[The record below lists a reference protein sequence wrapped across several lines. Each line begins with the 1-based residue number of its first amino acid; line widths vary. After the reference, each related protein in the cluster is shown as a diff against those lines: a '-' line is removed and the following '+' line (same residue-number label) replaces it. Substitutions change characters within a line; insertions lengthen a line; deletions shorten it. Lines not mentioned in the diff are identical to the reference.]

1 MIKKHSFTVLFLFII
16 ALSGINSAQ
25 AQSKERQELEARRK
39 ELRAQISKITT
50 LLSKNKKQRRSVLTE
65 VEDLNKRINATEN
78 LIKINNQEANLL
90 TREINTN
97 IKKIDR
103 LREELKKLKEDYAKM
118 IKRSYRS
125 KSKQS
130 RIMFLFSSES
140 FLQAYKRLQ
149 YMKQYTNY
157 RKQQGEEIQ
166 KQTQE
171 LQQLNKDLVEQK
183 KAKEALLVE
192 NRKTREKLRKDKEQ
206 QQTLVASIRKKEGE
220 FEQQL
225 NQKQKEVSKI
235 DRQIEK
241 LIKDAIAA
249 ENKKTGS
256 TSSSKFAL
264 TPEAKALA
272 ADFTSNKGKLPW
284 PVKSGV
290 VSMRYGTHP
299 HPVVKHIKIKSNGV
313 RIETNEKEPVR
324 AVFKGS
330 VFKIQAIKGANKAV
344 IVRHGNFMTVYNN
357 LVNIQVE
364 VGDELSTNQI
374 IGKVGKHISTG
385 RPTLLFL
392 IYKNTQAL
400 DPSHWIYKM

>member
-1 MIKKHSFTVLFLFII
+1 MIKKRYFTFLLVILVAF
-16 ALSGINSAQ
+16 SGINSAQ
-25 AQSKERQELEARRK
+25 AQSKERQELEKRRK
-39 ELRAQISKITT
+39 ELRQQINKISS
-50 LLSKNKKQRRSVLTE
+50 LLTDNKQQKKSVLTE

-78 LIKINNQEANLL
+78 LIKVNNQEANLL

-97 IKKIDR
+97 INKIDR
-103 LREELKKLKEDYAKM
+103 LRKELKKLKEDYAKM
-118 IKRSYRS
+118 IKKSYRS

-157 RKQQGEEIQ
+157 REKQGKEIQ
-166 KQTQE
+166 QQTQE
-171 LQQLNKDLVEQK
+171 LQKLNKDLVKQK

-225 NQKQKEVSKI
+225 SQKQKEVSKI

-241 LIKDAIAA
+241 LIKEAIAA
-249 ENKKTGS
+249 ENKKSGS
-256 TSSSKFAL
+256 KSSSKFEL

-272 ADFTSNKGKLPW
+272 ANFTSNKGKLPW

-357 LVNIQVE
+357 LININVE
-364 VGDELSTNQI
+364 VGDVLSTNQV

-392 IYKNTQAL
+392 IYKNTKAL